1 MDSSLDNFKRAPYHS
16 KKHSSYFAAYDL
28 LLKPYRNKP
37 ITFLEIGVLNGG
49 SLFMWKSFLGEH
61 ARIVGID
68 LNPAATKWEEY
79 GFEIYIGSQSDSS
92 FWLEILAGI
101 GPIDVI
107 VDDGGHTFRQQI
119 LTCEAV
125 LPSVR
130 NGGVIII
137 EDTHSSY
144 MTDFGGPSSKSFVSY
159 AKNIVDGVN
168 YRSGKLQ
175 KNHHHKEIFY
185 VSFFESIVAFHID
198 RTQSHE
204 KSQPVENQGKNSSEL
219 DFRHSES
226 KLGWAVEGAT
236 RRYIRLR
243 MLPAIGPI
251 LALIWKRLRSSIL
264 WILSRKDA
272 IGLRRYFR
280 F

>member
-130 NGGVIII
+130 NGGCHNHRGHPFVLYDRFRRAIVKVIRFICK
-137 EDTHSSY
+137 EY
-144 MTDFGGPSSKSFVSY
+144 CGWGELSFRKV
-159 AKNIVDGVN
+159 AKEPPPQRNFLCIVFRIDCGIS
-168 YRSGKLQ
+168 YRSD
-175 KNHHHKEIFY
+175 
-185 VSFFESIVAFHID
+185 SI
-198 RTQSHE
+198 T
-204 KSQPVENQGKNSSEL
+204 
-219 DFRHSES
+219 
-226 KLGWAVEGAT
+226 
-236 RRYIRLR
+236 
-243 MLPAIGPI
+243 
-251 LALIWKRLRSSIL
+251 
-264 WILSRKDA
+264 
-272 IGLRRYFR
+272 
-280 F
+280 